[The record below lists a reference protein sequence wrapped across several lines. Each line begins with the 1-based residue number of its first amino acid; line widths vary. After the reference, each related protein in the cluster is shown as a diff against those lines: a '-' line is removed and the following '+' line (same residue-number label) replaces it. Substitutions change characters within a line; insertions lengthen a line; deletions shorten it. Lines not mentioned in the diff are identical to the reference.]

1 MQHILSF
8 CQNLIY
14 LHTYYYYFAHSI
26 TIFWFTWIWIN
37 SIFQVVSP
45 LGCSGQIIQSQA
57 TLVQF
62 CPFFHETHSVFQVF
76 TCFAFWGFSLSLFS
90 TSLTLPSPTSVHSSR
105 VILCWW
111 LELFDHY
118 SPPGCQHRNFQWLPI
133 IYWTSIFLIWHS
145 HFLGYNISCHVIH
158 SFFFLS
164 FSSFFTSDEVLGI
177 CDVQNKLHTCLSRA
191 CS

>member
-57 TLVQF
+57 MLVQF

-76 TCFAFWGFSLSLFS
+76 TCFPFWGSSLLLYS
-90 TSLTLPSPTSVHSSR
+90 TSLTLPSPTSVHKLTSHPLLVVWAFWPLLPS
-105 VILCWW
+105 
-111 LELFDHY
+111 
-118 SPPGCQHRNFQWLPI
+118 WLPAQKLSMTFH
-133 IYWTSIFLIWHS
+133 YLLNVYLSNLTFT
-145 HFLGYNISCHVIH
+145 
-158 SFFFLS
+158 FFR
-164 FSSFFTSDEVLGI
+164 I
-177 CDVQNKLHTCLSRA
+177 QH
-191 CS
+191 